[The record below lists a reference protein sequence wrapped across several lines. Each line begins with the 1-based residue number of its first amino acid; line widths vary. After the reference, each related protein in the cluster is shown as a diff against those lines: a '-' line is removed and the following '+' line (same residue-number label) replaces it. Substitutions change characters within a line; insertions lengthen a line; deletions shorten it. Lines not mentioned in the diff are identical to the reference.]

1 MSCVGDVL
9 DEALERGR
17 AIRRSRHRPAGG
29 PSPGSDRP
37 KGTRARICGP
47 RKRDLG
53 AAIVFE
59 WVRVQASMV
68 RGVVTGLA
76 LLSRFQY
83 PYRVFDN
90 ARSATAR
97 LASMDKSLD
106 ADRARMLDA
115 IDAAVAE

>member
-1 MSCVGDVL
+1 MGTCSTRRWNAGARFGVL
-9 DEALERGR
+9 VIVQQGALPPEATVRKALARVFADR
-17 AIRRSRHRPAGG
+17 ASVIS
-29 PSPGSDRP
+29 
-37 KGTRARICGP
+37 
-47 RKRDLG
+47 G